1 MDPLQEKLAK
11 TKLKKMQTKITFDLD
26 LVKHL
31 QKEVI
36 KLSKSVVRLTAEVE
50 ELSTDIGDEEDGAD
64 GSLYSGESDEI
75 PKGGGP
81 NVCYVKLGLARYRR
95 QLREL
100 VGEVVEQID
109 ERKRSILQLLTAAEA
124 RTEELVK
131 ARADFEA
138 AQLKLKLKLKKEQEQ
153 EQEQEQEKALK
164 KKMKEEEA
172 EESTIVYSKERL
184 LALGKDVAS
193 SSLPPPPISLEVKE
207 KFPELFRT
215 TIRRRSLQSAVSAA
229 GLNSPPED

>member
-26 LVKHL
+26 MVKHL

-109 ERKRSILQLLTAAEA
+109 ERKRTILQLLTTAEA

-138 AQLKLKLKLKKEQEQ
+138 AQLKLKKKR
-153 EQEQEQEKALK
+153 
-164 KKMKEEEA
+164 KEEEA
-172 EESTIVYSKERL
+172 EESRIVYSKERL
-184 LALGKDVAS
+184 MELGGKALAGETS

-215 TIRRRSLQSAVSAA
+215 TIRSPMQQSIRRRSLQSAVSAA

>member
-26 LVKHL
+26 MVKHL

-109 ERKRSILQLLTAAEA
+109 ERKRTILQLLTAAEA

-138 AQLKLKLKLKKEQEQ
+138 AQLKLKLKK

>member
-1 MDPLQEKLAK
+1 MAK

-81 NVCYVKLGLARYRR
+81 PNVCYVKLGLARYRR

-109 ERKRSILQLLTAAEA
+109 ERKRTILQLLTAAEA

-138 AQLKLKLKLKKEQEQ
+138 AQLKLKKEQE
-153 EQEQEQEKALK
+153 EQEEKKALK
-164 KKMKEEEA
+164 KKRKEEVA

-184 LALGKDVAS
+184 LALGKDVAF
-193 SSLPPPPISLEVKE
+193 SLPPPSISLEVKE
-207 KFPELFRT
+207 NFPELFRT

>member
-81 NVCYVKLGLARYRR
+81 PNVCYVKLGLARYRR

-109 ERKRSILQLLTAAEA
+109 ERKRTILQLLTAAEA

-138 AQLKLKLKLKKEQEQ
+138 AQLKLKLKK

-207 KFPELFRT
+207 NFPELFRT

>member
-109 ERKRSILQLLTAAEA
+109 ERKRTILQLLTTAEA

-138 AQLKLKLKLKKEQEQ
+138 AQLKLKLKK

>member
-64 GSLYSGESDEI
+64 GSLYSG
-75 PKGGGP
+75 P

-109 ERKRSILQLLTAAEA
+109 ERKRTILQLLTAAEA

-138 AQLKLKLKLKKEQEQ
+138 AQLKLKKEQE
-153 EQEQEQEKALK
+153 EQEEKALK
-164 KKMKEEEA
+164 KKRKEEAGIRHCLQQREA
-172 EESTIVYSKERL
+172 SGAGQGCCL
-184 LALGKDVAS
+184 LLSATAS
-193 SSLPPPPISLEVKE
+193 HQPRGEGEVSGAVSNYHPPPVAAIGGEC
-207 KFPELFRT
+207 
-215 TIRRRSLQSAVSAA
+215 RRSQFA
-229 GLNSPPED
+229 P

>member
-1 MDPLQEKLAK
+1 M
-11 TKLKKMQTKITFDLD
+11 
-26 LVKHL
+26 
-31 QKEVI
+31 
-36 KLSKSVVRLTAEVE
+36 
-50 ELSTDIGDEEDGAD
+50 
-64 GSLYSGESDEI
+64 
-75 PKGGGP
+75 
-81 NVCYVKLGLARYRR
+81 CYVKLGLARYRR

-109 ERKRSILQLLTAAEA
+109 ERKRTILQLLTAAEA

-138 AQLKLKLKLKKEQEQ
+138 AQLKLKLKK

>member
-109 ERKRSILQLLTAAEA
+109 ERKRTILQLLTAAEA

-138 AQLKLKLKLKKEQEQ
+138 AQLKLKLKK